1 LLRGARVSIHGAVS
15 FARNSSDSPSPASV
29 SNCGWRPLVNA
40 LLAAVGLLL
49 FGLAFAADAPVRNYV
64 QANLTPAQQQAA
76 DLLSKYGKAE
86 EFLALAVLGW
96 IVGRLTRRVDWQ
108 RRWLLILAA
117 ILVAG
122 IAVNIPRSLTG
133 RVRPNNPKEQGWF
146 GPRHDGQ
153 WLVGRYQYNSFPS
166 GHSTVAGAF
175 AFAAILC
182 FRRAG
187 WLAVPF
193 ALAIGWARIGVSA
206 HHFSDVVVGLVFGA
220 VLAGCVWSFFR
231 ARGWL
236 GQGSSRPVESAV

>member
-1 LLRGARVSIHGAVS
+1 MS
-15 FARNSSDSPSPASV
+15 NS
-29 SNCGWRPLVNA
+29 GWRPLVNA

-49 FGLAFAADAPVRNYV
+49 LGLAFAADAPVRNYV

-86 EFLALAVLGW
+86 EFLALGVLGW

-108 RRWLLILAA
+108 RAWLLILAA
-117 ILVAG
+117 TIVAG
-122 IAVNIPRSLTG
+122 ITVNIPRSLTG
-133 RVRPNNPKEQGWF
+133 RARPNNAKEQGWF

-175 AFAAILC
+175 AFAAVLC

-187 WLAVPF
+187 WLAAPF

-220 VLAGCVWSFFR
+220 VLAVCVWSFFR
-231 ARGWL
+231 VRGWL
-236 GQGSSRPVESAV
+236 GQGRSRPAESAA